1 MHGASRVAHPKRM
14 FKKRTSKNKTSKR
27 TRTADDAGDDEK
39 ERPKSTLLSFDAGDE
54 GPVFKVKKKKLR
66 KAPRP
71 RAPSEETK
79 DPAPST
85 SLYSAEGLA
94 ALRASQKALPAE
106 LAAEAARIAEDEA
119 AAVAA
124 AEEEAAD
131 AERQTSD
138 ARRDDAR
145 AKAARVE
152 RATAR
157 GLQDELERTAHVEDF
172 DVRNDDDDDSDDGHG
187 APVARAEDFVPLP
200 GGAGKVAR
208 ERDEERRRWLR
219 AGADAGDVD
228 APAAEGGAMDA
239 ALEVAGEA
247 DDDDEALAA
256 HEREI
261 MRRGASTAA
270 VAGAPKFAPAPP
282 QHKAATYDDVFVSV
296 KKRLDDLEGDGAP
309 AEWLPRKRLRD
320 AAAHAAAEAERAER
334 LVAARLA
341 AVDAHDRALAAA
353 YADKAHA
360 ALAASRLRAAAGLVA
375 AAADACERARAA
387 AAAVDPSLP
396 PPPPGAPP
404 LHALTAPYD
413 PDAAHFAA
421 LRAAMRDAVA
431 LVADHEPDGGGGFSV
446 YAAGAAG

>member
-1 MHGASRVAHPKRM
+1 M

-27 TRTADDAGDDEK
+27 TPTTTDNHDDDATK
-39 ERPKSTLLSFDAGDE
+39 SKSTLLSFDAGDE

-79 DPAPST
+79 DPAPAT

-208 ERDEERRRWLR
+208 ERDE
-219 AGADAGDVD
+219 
-228 APAAEGGAMDA
+228 
-239 ALEVAGEA
+239 
-247 DDDDEALAA
+247 
-256 HEREI
+256 
-261 MRRGASTAA
+261 
-270 VAGAPKFAPAPP
+270 
-282 QHKAATYDDVFVSV
+282 
-296 KKRLDDLEGDGAP
+296 
-309 AEWLPRKRLRD
+309 
-320 AAAHAAAEAERAER
+320 
-334 LVAARLA
+334 
-341 AVDAHDRALAAA
+341 
-353 YADKAHA
+353 
-360 ALAASRLRAAAGLVA
+360 
-375 AAADACERARAA
+375 
-387 AAAVDPSLP
+387 
-396 PPPPGAPP
+396 
-404 LHALTAPYD
+404 
-413 PDAAHFAA
+413 
-421 LRAAMRDAVA
+421 
-431 LVADHEPDGGGGFSV
+431 
-446 YAAGAAG
+446 